1 MAHSNDTRH
10 YSSCECGGLL
20 YIYADRDVSSS
31 VKEDENGEKEK
42 GQANLQ
48 GMPRMRILQKIF
60 KDKEE
65 KETKWPVFQIA
76 G

>member
-1 MAHSNDTRH
+1 M
-10 YSSCECGGLL
+10 L

>member
-1 MAHSNDTRH
+1 M
-10 YSSCECGGLL
+10 L

-65 KETKWPVFQIA
+65 KETKRPVFQIA